1 MVRKSATPTNVVL
14 QYKRLTPDA
23 KPPYRA
29 TEGSACFDLYANDT
43 VRIYPQRGQDKAYMI
58 PTGIALYTPS
68 GYHVQL
74 YLRSSTGLKTKLRL
88 ANGTGIIDSDYTGEV
103 ILLVENIGVSA
114 HTINKG
120 ERIAQM
126 MLVKNVPTTL
136 EEVEEATQEGGH
148 EGFGSTGST

>member
-1 MVRKSATPTNVVL
+1 MVRKSATPPKTVL
-14 QYKRLTPDA
+14 QFKRLTEDA

-58 PTGIALYTPS
+58 PTGIALYIPS

-74 YLRSSTGLKTKLRL
+74 FVRSSTGLKTKLRL
-88 ANGTGIIDSDYTGEV
+88 ANGVGVIDSDYTGEV
-103 ILLVENIGVSA
+103 MLLVENIGVSA

-126 MLVKNVPTTL
+126 MLVKNEQATL
-136 EEVEEATQEGGH
+136 EEVEEATKEGEH
-148 EGFGSTGST
+148 DGFGSTGQA